1 MGNLTSSSTLVF
13 NKGYAAPTFTQ
24 TTMAAMDGA
33 ELKQV
38 QATCQALRKEMTALY
53 EQRGGRESDEA
64 RLKQRRWRVLL
75 LLGAMKSGL
84 RATFLEADTRRTR
97 VQEQKDVAETHQLQL
112 QNLLYEKDHLL
123 REIRRCRGFSTKEMD
138 KIEFAD
144 GHLPIKVDADVHRQH
159 LEQLTQE
166 LHARKR

>member
-1 MGNLTSSSTLVF
+1 MT
-13 NKGYAAPTFTQ
+13 ARE
-24 TTMAAMDGA
+24 GA
-33 ELKQV
+33 ELTQL
-38 QATCQALRKEMTALY
+38 QATCQALRDEVTALY
-53 EQRGGRESDEA
+53 EQRDVHDVDEM

-75 LLGAMKSGL
+75 LLSAMKAGL
-84 RATFLEADTRRTR
+84 RDTFLDAEARRAR

-138 KIEFAD
+138 KIEFID
-144 GHLPIKVDADVHRQH
+144 GIVPIQVDSSVHRQH
-159 LEQLTQE
+159 LDQLTHE